1 MKHWSLAIGFLT
13 MGALVCPP
21 AFSQQ
26 PAAPAP
32 VEQPPTVK
40 TSVEE
45 VLLDI
50 IVRDKKGKP
59 ITDLKAEELTVIDNG
74 APQTI
79 TSFRLVRGAEAISQT
94 GATSKLDPLRQL
106 RLVTLA
112 FEPMGEL
119 DQRKLARSAAID
131 LIGGEQGGN
140 VYYAVMAI
148 NTRLLLLQP
157 FTKDKE
163 ALTRAIERATSG
175 YAGPKLA
182 SESESIQA
190 DLKRQLGGQTVAGAD
205 QPTNLLAA
213 ASQAEVKSVAG
224 PGASEPGLPGKVKAA
239 LVRVMLDMLRMD
251 AAVSSQGARLSI
263 SALKALVQGLQ
274 PMPGRKSVLYFTGGM
289 YETPELDVPFRNLM
303 SLANRANV
311 TFYSVD
317 TRGVSVPGQ
326 NAGVTGE
333 LLGAMAGNA
342 KIMTRIEGPVTK
354 DEVFAM
360 DRAETSGR
368 ANAQIAI
375 RDLAESTGGF
385 LIGDS
390 NDLRAPLRRVIEEI
404 GSYYEL
410 TFDPHI
416 QNYDGAFHKLAVVA
430 GRKDLVIHARNG
442 YFALPPE
449 ARALGLETY
458 ELPLLRT
465 ISDGKIS
472 GDAQD
477 GRREENAPGTLFARR
492 AGEGHQR
499 RSGAEAEPRPVV
511 PGDGRS
517 AENGE
522 LLG

>member
-13 MGALVCPP
+13 MGALVCPR

-32 VEQPPTVK
+32 VAQPPTVK

-50 IVRDKKGKP
+50 IAQDKKGKP

-131 LIGGEQGGN
+131 LIGVEQGGN

-190 DLKRQLGGQTVAGAD
+190 ELKRQLGGQTVAVGHERATPLAGSGAA
-205 QPTNLLAA
+205 P
-213 ASQAEVKSVAG
+213 
-224 PGASEPGLPGKVKAA
+224 
-239 LVRVMLDMLRMD
+239 VR
-251 AAVSSQGARLSI
+251 
-263 SALKALVQGLQ
+263 
-274 PMPGRKSVLYFTGGM
+274 T
-289 YETPELDVPFRNLM
+289 
-303 SLANRANV
+303 
-311 TFYSVD
+311 
-317 TRGVSVPGQ
+317 
-326 NAGVTGE
+326 
-333 LLGAMAGNA
+333 
-342 KIMTRIEGPVTK
+342 
-354 DEVFAM
+354 
-360 DRAETSGR
+360 
-368 ANAQIAI
+368 
-375 RDLAESTGGF
+375 
-385 LIGDS
+385 
-390 NDLRAPLRRVIEEI
+390 
-404 GSYYEL
+404 
-410 TFDPHI
+410 
-416 QNYDGAFHKLAVVA
+416 
-430 GRKDLVIHARNG
+430 
-442 YFALPPE
+442 
-449 ARALGLETY
+449 
-458 ELPLLRT
+458 
-465 ISDGKIS
+465 
-472 GDAQD
+472 
-477 GRREENAPGTLFARR
+477 R
-492 AGEGHQR
+492 AGMR
-499 RSGAEAEPRPVV
+499 DA
-511 PGDGRS
+511 
-517 AENGE
+517 
-522 LLG
+522 